1 MFADKDPQERLC
13 TGASDFRRDGC
24 MDTWG
29 WVADLKNISSP
40 GMGAGSSSGAA
51 FLSNFVGDT
60 EWCHL
65 DIAGTAWG
73 GSNRDWV
80 GGPTGSGVGAR
91 LLYRYLEAL

>member
-1 MFADKDPQERLC
+1 
-13 TGASDFRRDGC
+13 
-24 MDTWG
+24 
-29 WVADLKNISSP
+29 
-40 GMGAGSSSGAA
+40 MGAGSSSGAA
-51 FLSNFVGDT
+51 FLSNFVEDT